1 MWSKTCPDRG
11 NIDALCEMEIP
22 MQTLLEIL
30 EAEVLKLSAGE
41 RARLAEHL
49 IASLDEDTEIEEA
62 WAVEVERRIAEIE
75 GEKVQMIPA
84 AEAIAQARA
93 SLK

>member
-1 MWSKTCPDRG
+1 
-11 NIDALCEMEIP
+11 
-22 MQTLLEIL
+22 MQTQFELL
-30 EAEVLKLSAGE
+30 EAETLKLTPAE

-62 WAVEVERRIAEIE
+62 WAAEVEKRIADVES
-75 GEKVQMIPA
+75 GSVQLIPV

-93 SLK
+93 ALK

>member
-1 MWSKTCPDRG
+1 
-11 NIDALCEMEIP
+11 
-22 MQTLLEIL
+22 MQTQFEIL
-30 EAEVLKLSAGE
+30 EAETLKLTTSE

-62 WAVEVERRIAEIE
+62 WAAEVDRRIADIE
-75 GEKVQMIPA
+75 NGSVQLIPV

>member
-1 MWSKTCPDRG
+1 MPT
-11 NIDALCEMEIP
+11 
-22 MQTLLEIL
+22 QLEIL
-30 EAEVLKLSAGE
+30 EAEALKLTASD

-62 WAVEVERRIAEIE
+62 WATEVERRIAEIDT
-75 GEKVQMIPA
+75 GKVQMIPA
-84 AEAIAQARA
+84 AEAIAEARA